1 MSRGTT
7 EVVTRG
13 TSNDWCQTVQ
23 VAGTRYCSS
32 TRWQT
37 RQYE

>member
-1 MSRGTT
+1 M
-7 EVVTRG
+7 
-13 TSNDWCQTVQ
+13 
-23 VAGTRYCSS
+23 YCSS